1 MIFPWQNLKKWLKQV
16 KHSYWLTTEFIFG
29 IFGRIRSNY
38 RLCVAR
44 IVHDGTDLMNAFKIA
59 FRIF

>member
-1 MIFPWQNLKKWLKQV
+1 MD
-16 KHSYWLTTEFIFG
+16 FIWVSNRG
-29 IFGRIRSNY
+29 PGRVRSNY